1 MVAEGDK
8 VATRKAYHATHQE
21 LFLGVPASNK
31 KVVMQVIDIVR
42 VRDGQFIEHWNVVD
56 MQNVMMQIKE

>member
-1 MVAEGDK
+1 
-8 VATRKAYHATHQE
+8 
-21 LFLGVPASNK
+21 LFLGVHASNK
-31 KVVMQVIDIVR
+31 KEVMQVIDIVR